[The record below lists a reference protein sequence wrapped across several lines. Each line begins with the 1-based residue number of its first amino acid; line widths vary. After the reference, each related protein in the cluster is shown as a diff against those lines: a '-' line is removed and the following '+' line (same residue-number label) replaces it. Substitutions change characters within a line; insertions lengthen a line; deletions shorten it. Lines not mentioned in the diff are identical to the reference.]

1 MSKPPSLLKIPSPLL
16 QLFWATLLLAVASCS
31 DGLELSDMPPP
42 ETLSNAP
49 AIVQE
54 ARKQLQEQGNFHL
67 LNMQGWGARAMR
79 GASSSENT
87 LTAEHVRWEKYHL
100 FKDGEQ
106 ECAAIPIESGVRTA
120 LTVLNTDGR
129 VRKTRNKVTTKLI
142 VRREQDGK
150 LTLLLG
156 TYVYDQNYARDYG
169 DEIPHLGYLFERTH
183 FTGYFMT
190 SWLQNGRL
198 ILGRRLK
205 NGVEGFTFRSTP
217 PSRAKSNSRD
227 SGTHLYIG
235 LDGSTRMTRSAQL
248 EEESSDE
255 LLCSF
260 CNQPASRCG
269 CVEVKYC
276 SVCQEQIQNGECSC
290 TKKCAYCGFPK
301 KECNCCATCHK
312 NKSQCICH
320 NPDSE
325 EWSSSSGSSSGD
337 SGGGSSSWAGDGGSG
352 GGNPYPSPDFGP
364 SIDYGGGSGNVEI
377 PDKKP
382 ERPKQ
387 NPSYSLNHDYKFSR
401 SELIDGAKAAIAE
414 ILKTDKNGVHPAKCN
429 LGVQAAFRHMFPG
442 EQVPGMSD
450 QANQMVRDWQH
461 HPEKWQKISLG
472 EAQKCANN
480 GLFVVAGWVNSNG
493 HGHVVVIVPG
503 TPVRSNRFN
512 ADMPCTMD
520 TGEGM
525 RTITYLHYSFGKEKI
540 PHVVFYYYKH

>member
-1 MSKPPSLLKIPSPLL
+1 MSKTSSLLKIPSPLL

-67 LNMQGWGARAMR
+67 LNMQGWGTRAMR

-87 LTAEHVRWEKYHL
+87 LSAEHVRWEKYHL
-100 FKDGEQ
+100 FKDGDM

-169 DEIPHLGYLFERTH
+169 EEIDSLGYNFENSH

-325 EWSSSSGSSSGD
+325 EWSSSSGSSSDSG

-352 GGNPYPSPDFGP
+352 GGNYHGPNPGPPPPPDY
-364 SIDYGGGSGNVEI
+364 SGGGNRNVET
-377 PDKKP
+377 PDKKV
-382 ERPKQ
+382 ESPKENIPPTQ
-387 NPSYSLNHDYKFSR
+387 KTYHIGLSRANSLSSEVVHSIPGSEAMCNVGVYKYVEKS
-401 SELIDGAKAAIAE
+401 
-414 ILKTDKNGVHPAKCN
+414 
-429 LGVQAAFRHMFPG
+429 FPG
-442 EQVPGMSD
+442 ISFPELKGLR
-450 QANQMVRDWQH
+450 ANDMVT
-461 HPEKWQKISLG
+461 SLKAHTERWYATRNAD
-472 EAQKCANN
+472 EAQKYAQS
-480 GLFVVAGWVNSNG
+480 GFLVIGGWHSG
-493 HGHVVVIVPG
+493 TKSSGHVVIILPKEAG
-503 TPVRSNRFN
+503 DKSRYPR
-512 ADMPCTMD
+512 TMD
-520 TGEGM
+520 TGSGM
-525 RTITYLHYSFGKEKI
+525 RSNTQHLNNSFGKKKL
-540 PHVVFYYYKH
+540 PHVIFFIFKQ